1 MAHHNNK
8 YNNIDNYIYK
18 YISYLISFLKKFNLG
33 RLMTMKIQEE
43 RNSVDTWL
51 KVIADYLLTREDI
64 KDSLDKENKS
74 LEECGNYIL
83 QEARKKGSHV
93 AMTDEEV
100 FGLAVHYYDED
111 DITVKHNSKAD
122 VKVAAQKDDKP
133 LAEYRKEADHKEPVD
148 IDKIVEE
155 RVNKKLAE
163 IKAAEKKKKE
173 KRMAERKAKKPKVNQ
188 VSLFDL

>member
-1 MAHHNNK
+1 
-8 YNNIDNYIYK
+8 
-18 YISYLISFLKKFNLG
+18 
-33 RLMTMKIQEE
+33 MKIQEE
-43 RNSVDTWL
+43 RKKVDNWL

-111 DITVKHNSKAD
+111 DITVKQTSKAD
-122 VKVAAQKDDKP
+122 VKVAAAKDDKPLKP
-133 LAEYRKEADHKEPVD
+133 LAEYRKEVDQTESKESVD

-163 IKAAEKKKKE
+163 IKKAEQEKKE
-173 KRMAERKAKKPKVNQ
+173 KRKAERAERKAKEQKVNQ

>member
-1 MAHHNNK
+1 
-8 YNNIDNYIYK
+8 
-18 YISYLISFLKKFNLG
+18 
-33 RLMTMKIQEE
+33 MKLQEE
-43 RNSVDTWL
+43 RKSADSWL
-51 KVIADYLLTREDI
+51 KVIADYLLTRDDI

-83 QEARKKGSHV
+83 QEAKKKGNQV

-100 FGLAVHYYDED
+100 FSLAVHYYDED
-111 DITVKHNSKAD
+111 DIIVKQTSKAD
-122 VKVAAQKDDKP
+122 VKVAAAKDDKP
-133 LAEYRKEADHKEPVD
+133 LKSLAEYRKEVEQKESVD

-163 IKAAEKKKKE
+163 IKKAEQEKKE
-173 KRMAERKAKKPKVNQ
+173 KRKAKKQKVNQ

>member
-1 MAHHNNK
+1 
-8 YNNIDNYIYK
+8 
-18 YISYLISFLKKFNLG
+18 
-33 RLMTMKIQEE
+33 MTIQYERKNAEE
-43 RNSVDTWL
+43 WL
-51 KVIADYLLTREDI
+51 KVVADYLLNRDDI
-64 KDSLDKENKS
+64 KDSLEKENKS
-74 LEECGNYIL
+74 LKECGQYIL

-111 DITVKHNSKAD
+111 DITVKHTSKAD
-122 VKVAAQKDDKP
+122 VKVAAQKDEKP
-133 LAEYRKEADHKEPVD
+133 LKPLSEYRKEVEQKEPVD

-163 IKAAEKKKKE
+163 IKKAEQEKKE
-173 KRMAERKAKKPKVNQ
+173 KRKAKRAERKAKGPKVNQ

>member
-1 MAHHNNK
+1 
-8 YNNIDNYIYK
+8 
-18 YISYLISFLKKFNLG
+18 
-33 RLMTMKIQEE
+33 MKLQEE
-43 RNSVDTWL
+43 RKSADSWL
-51 KVIADYLLTREDI
+51 KVIADYLLTRDDI
-64 KDSLDKENKS
+64 KGSLDKENKS

-111 DITVKHNSKAD
+111 DITVKSTSKAD
-122 VKVAAQKDDKP
+122 VKIAAQKDDKLLKP
-133 LAEYRKEADHKEPVD
+133 LAEYRKEVEQKEPVD

-163 IKAAEKKKKE
+163 IKKAEQEKKE
-173 KRMAERKAKKPKVNQ
+173 KRKAKHKAKKPRVNQ

>member
-1 MAHHNNK
+1 
-8 YNNIDNYIYK
+8 
-18 YISYLISFLKKFNLG
+18 
-33 RLMTMKIQEE
+33 MKIQEE
-43 RNSVDTWL
+43 RNNVDNWL
-51 KVIADYLLTREDI
+51 KVIADYLLTRDDI
-64 KDSLDKENKS
+64 KDSLDKEKKS
-74 LEECGNYIL
+74 LKECGQYIL

-111 DITVKHNSKAD
+111 DITVKQTSKAD

-133 LAEYRKEADHKEPVD
+133 LKPLDEYRKEVEQKEPVD

-163 IKAAEKKKKE
+163 IKKTEQEKKE
-173 KRMAERKAKKPKVNQ
+173 KRKAQRKAKKPKVNQ

>member
-1 MAHHNNK
+1 
-8 YNNIDNYIYK
+8 
-18 YISYLISFLKKFNLG
+18 
-33 RLMTMKIQEE
+33 MKIQEE
-43 RNSVDTWL
+43 RNNVDNWL
-51 KVIADYLLTREDI
+51 KVIADYLLTRDDI

-74 LEECGNYIL
+74 LEECGQYIL

-111 DITVKHNSKAD
+111 DITVKHTSKAD
-122 VKVAAQKDDKP
+122 VKVAAAKDDKQLKP
-133 LAEYRKEADHKEPVD
+133 LSEYRKEIDQTESNFIDKKTGKPVD

-163 IKAAEKKKKE
+163 IKAAEKKKE
-173 KRMAERKAKKPKVNQ
+173 KRKAKKPKVNQ

>member
-1 MAHHNNK
+1 
-8 YNNIDNYIYK
+8 
-18 YISYLISFLKKFNLG
+18 
-33 RLMTMKIQEE
+33 MKIQEE
-43 RNSVDTWL
+43 RNNVDNWL
-51 KVIADYLLTREDI
+51 KVIADYLLTRDDI
-64 KDSLDKENKS
+64 KDSLDKEKKS
-74 LEECGNYIL
+74 LKECGQYIL

-111 DITVKHNSKAD
+111 DITVKQTSKAD

-133 LAEYRKEADHKEPVD
+133 LKPLDEYRKEVEQKESKESVD

-155 RVNKKLAE
+155 RVKKKLAE
-163 IKAAEKKKKE
+163 IKKTEQEKKE
-173 KRMAERKAKKPKVNQ
+173 KRKAERKAKKPKVNQ

>member
-1 MAHHNNK
+1 M
-8 YNNIDNYIYK
+8 I
-18 YISYLISFLKKFNLG
+18 
-33 RLMTMKIQEE
+33 IQEE
-43 RNSVDTWL
+43 RNNVDNWL
-51 KVIADYLLTREDI
+51 KVIADYLLTRDDI
-64 KDSLDKENKS
+64 KDSLDKEKKS
-74 LEECGNYIL
+74 LKECGQYIL

-111 DITVKHNSKAD
+111 DITVKQTSKAD

-133 LAEYRKEADHKEPVD
+133 LKPLDEYRKEVEQKEPVD

-163 IKAAEKKKKE
+163 IKKTEQEKKE
-173 KRMAERKAKKPKVNQ
+173 KRKAQRKAKKPKVNQ

>member
-1 MAHHNNK
+1 
-8 YNNIDNYIYK
+8 
-18 YISYLISFLKKFNLG
+18 
-33 RLMTMKIQEE
+33 MKIQEE
-43 RNSVDTWL
+43 RKKVDNWL
-51 KVIADYLLTREDI
+51 KVIADYLLTRDDI

-83 QEARKKGSHV
+83 QEAKKKGNQV

-100 FGLAVHYYDED
+100 FSLAVHYYDED
-111 DITVKHNSKAD
+111 DIIVKQTSKAD
-122 VKVAAQKDDKP
+122 VKVAAAKDDKPLKP
-133 LAEYRKEADHKEPVD
+133 LAEYRKEVEQKKSVD

-163 IKAAEKKKKE
+163 IKKAEQEKKE
-173 KRMAERKAKKPKVNQ
+173 KRKAKKQKVNQ

>member
-1 MAHHNNK
+1 
-8 YNNIDNYIYK
+8 
-18 YISYLISFLKKFNLG
+18 
-33 RLMTMKIQEE
+33 
-43 RNSVDTWL
+43 
-51 KVIADYLLTREDI
+51 
-64 KDSLDKENKS
+64 
-74 LEECGNYIL
+74 
-83 QEARKKGSHV
+83 
-93 AMTDEEV
+93 MTDEEV

-111 DITVKHNSKAD
+111 DITVKQTSKAD

-133 LAEYRKEADHKEPVD
+133 LKPLDEYRKEVEQKEPVD

-173 KRMAERKAKKPKVNQ
+173 KRKAERKAKKPKVNQ

>member
-1 MAHHNNK
+1 
-8 YNNIDNYIYK
+8 
-18 YISYLISFLKKFNLG
+18 
-33 RLMTMKIQEE
+33 MKIQEE
-43 RNSVDTWL
+43 RNKVDNWL
-51 KVIADYLLTREDI
+51 KVIADYLLTRDDI

-83 QEARKKGSHV
+83 QEAQKKGSRV

-111 DITVKHNSKAD
+111 DITVKHTSKAD

-133 LAEYRKEADHKEPVD
+133 LKPLAEYRKEIDQTESNFIDKKTGKPID
-148 IDKIVEE
+148 IDKIVEK
-155 RVNKKLAE
+155 RVKKKLAE
-163 IKAAEKKKKE
+163 IKKTEQEKKE
-173 KRMAERKAKKPKVNQ
+173 KRKATRKAKKPKVNQ

>member
-1 MAHHNNK
+1 M
-8 YNNIDNYIYK
+8 
-18 YISYLISFLKKFNLG
+18 
-33 RLMTMKIQEE
+33 IQEE
-43 RNSVDTWL
+43 RNNVDNWL
-51 KVIADYLLTREDI
+51 KVIADYLLTRDDI
-64 KDSLDKENKS
+64 KDSLAKENKS
-74 LEECGNYIL
+74 LKECGQYIL

-111 DITVKHNSKAD
+111 DITVKQTSKAD
-122 VKVAAQKDDKP
+122 VKVAAQKDDEPLKP
-133 LAEYRKEADHKEPVD
+133 LAEYRKEVEQKEPVD

-163 IKAAEKKKKE
+163 IKKAEQEKKE
-173 KRMAERKAKKPKVNQ
+173 KRKAEREAKKPKVNQ

>member
-1 MAHHNNK
+1 
-8 YNNIDNYIYK
+8 
-18 YISYLISFLKKFNLG
+18 
-33 RLMTMKIQEE
+33 MKIQEE
-43 RNSVDTWL
+43 RNNVDNWL
-51 KVIADYLLTREDI
+51 KVIADYLLTRDDI
-64 KDSLDKENKS
+64 KDSLNKENKS
-74 LEECGNYIL
+74 LEECGQYIL

-111 DITVKHNSKAD
+111 DITVKHTSKAD

-133 LAEYRKEADHKEPVD
+133 LKPLSEYRKEVDQKEPAD

-163 IKAAEKKKKE
+163 IKKAEQEKKE
-173 KRMAERKAKKPKVNQ
+173 KRKAKRKAKEPKVNQ